1 MIEKF
6 KDRVKFNVEK
16 RDVDGD
22 DFPVCHITA
31 QIGFGGD
38 RYSTDS
44 NEEIE
49 SSKVKLLEDL
59 DKLFLKIGMTQSF
72 IDLVFQ
78 AGYEQGKSDQEMD
91 IPPMDT
97 FLV

>member
-6 KDRVKFNVEK
+6 RDKVRFNVEK

-22 DFPVCHITA
+22 DSPVCHITA

-44 NEEIE
+44 DKEIE
-49 SSKVKLLEDL
+49 SSKMKLLEDL
-59 DKLFLKIGMTQSF
+59 DRMFLKIGMTQGF
-72 IDLVFQ
+72 VDLVFQ

>member
-6 KDRVKFNVEK
+6 KDKVKFNVEK

-22 DFPVCHITA
+22 DCPVCHITA

-72 IDLVFQ
+72 VDLVFQ